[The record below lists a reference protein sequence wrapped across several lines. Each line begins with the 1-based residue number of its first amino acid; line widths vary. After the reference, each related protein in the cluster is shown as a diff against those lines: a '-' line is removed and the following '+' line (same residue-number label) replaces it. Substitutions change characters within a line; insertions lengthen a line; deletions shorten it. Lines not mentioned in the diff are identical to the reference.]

1 MNNEDTIHLT
11 KECNAGIKMAIES
24 INEVLDHVQTTNF
37 KQILERSKKEHDK
50 IQEKTHD
57 FLAYLGEEEKE
68 PNPMAKGM
76 SWLKTNIKLT
86 MKDSDATAADLI
98 TEGCNMGVKTLRKY
112 LNQYPA
118 ADEKAKE
125 IAKQVIEVEKKL
137 TDDISIYL

>member
-1 MNNEDTIHLT
+1 MNNEDTINLT

-24 INEVLDHVQTTNF
+24 INEVIDHVQTSQF

-57 FLAYLGEEEKE
+57 LLAYLGEKEKE

-76 SWLKTNIKLT
+76 SWLKTNMKLT
-86 MKDSDATAADLI
+86 MKDGDPTVADLI
-98 TEGCNMGVKTLRKY
+98 TEGCNMGIKSLHKY
-112 LNQYPA
+112 MNQYSA

-125 IAKQVIEVEKKL
+125 IAKQVIEIEKKL
-137 TDDISIYL
+137 AEDISIYL